1 MARFL
6 SVFCITTVII
16 FVFVLGISSCEGR
29 TPIVRPVPI
38 DISLNLA
45 STRSNGITDLR
56 LRNGK
61 GSFGEGYASRIGN
74 SNTKIEGIKNIEL
87 GEGTLI
93 LTPDQ
98 SSSITQQASELE
110 VDFETWI
117 AAGEFTHVGD
127 PIAIVVEGSPDLTWT
142 ANAKQVADNIYEFSQ
157 AIENFQEATDNALDP
172 VINGNYTAFVEL
184 TLKDSNGLL
193 NENSFI
199 SLQNLY
205 LNVVAFELPNDVTL
219 VRAFDFDS
227 QGDTGDI
234 IAFEA
239 TPKIINKGEKA
250 ILRWW
255 ISETFP
261 PLELTIDNSIINVFD
276 LIQIEVS
283 PEQTTTY
290 TLTLPT
296 LLGDDISKKATVTVV
311 P

>member
-45 STRSNGITDLR
+45 STRLNSIIDLQAE
-56 LRNGK
+56 NGK
-61 GSFGEGYASRIGN
+61 GGFGEGDALRIG
-74 SNTKIEGIKNIEL
+74 SGNTKIEDIKSIEL

-98 SSSITQQASELE
+98 PSSITQQASELE
-110 VDFETWI
+110 ADFEMWI
-117 AAGEFTHVGD
+117 AAGEFDHVD
-127 PIAIVVEGSPDLTWT
+127 NPSAIVVEGSPDLTWT
-142 ANAKQVADNIYEFSQ
+142 ANAKRVADNIYEFSQ
-157 AIENFQEATDNALDP
+157 AIENFQEATDNALNP

-193 NENSFI
+193 NENFSI
-199 SLQNLY
+199 SLQNLH
-205 LNVVAFELPNDVTL
+205 LNVVASELPNDVTL
-219 VRAFDFDS
+219 IRPFASDS
-227 QGDTGDI
+227 QGGI

-290 TLTLPT
+290 ALTLPT
-296 LLGDDISKKATVTVV
+296 TPVCCTEKVTVTVV